1 MTKKLGDTCEGAH
14 KLQVNIAL
22 QGRLSCRDPLGVW
35 SLLKM
40 DVSHFWILLSL
51 ATKKFVTR
59 QVAIAEVK
67 FQLQEVESLSWCSD
81 TFQTRSADRKKAAS
95 PASVAFLW
103 CQLTTYCGPTAAGIQ
118 SSVEVQLREAAVV
131 KSMKPRDCRMLPDLE
146 ACEAS
151 FP

>member
-22 QGRLSCRDPLGVW
+22 QGRLSCRNPLGVW
-35 SLLKM
+35 SLLKI

-51 ATKKFVTR
+51 ATKKLVTR

-81 TFQTRSADRKKAAS
+81 TFQMRSADRNKAAS
-95 PASVAFLW
+95 PASAAFLW
-103 CQLTTYCGPTAAGIQ
+103 YQLTTYCGPTAAGIQ
-118 SSVEVQLREAAVV
+118 SSVQVQPLW
-131 KSMKPRDCRMLPDLE
+131 SSL
-146 ACEAS
+146 
-151 FP
+151 